1 MNTSIQIFRS
11 EFVHLIR
18 SPFKAI
24 SLLLFIFAVIY
35 GCQNGLSHF
44 EKQNIEI
51 NIIKSKNKESINKM
65 ILRYEAIENGTE
77 EKPRRDPTSP
87 YWAVWNTPSHAFKYP
102 SPLMV
107 FSLGQSEQ
115 YGYYKRVTNWSS
127 RFDNDLAE
135 EIANPER
142 LAIGTLDFNFV
153 FTYLSPILIVIL
165 LFNIGG
171 LERDL
176 KFDHLVYLQSIS
188 KGHWLLIRFSFYFI
202 SIVASLCI
210 LLLFY
215 SFIVGVF
222 DNDSSNFFG
231 FLFTIVS
238 YLLFWFIIFYFI
250 NYYGKGSSDHAVK
263 MISVWL
269 ALCIVIPGM
278 VHQVTSIVYPLN
290 YMTDYLDVSREQR
303 NEIFDLS
310 SDSLELKL
318 LDEFPW
324 LNNTLYAAD
333 TTLNNGIV
341 NRSVSGLVNV
351 LNKNV
356 SLRIENSNEDKN
368 QFIKKLNP
376 LNPITAFQNQ
386 LNALTHTDY
395 YAYLRYRDYIQTI
408 IDKKIE
414 LILKDSWNKVTV
426 DKERY
431 IEYVEKFQ

>member
-1 MNTSIQIFRS
+1 MNTSIQIFRG

-18 SPFKAI
+18 SPFKLI

-51 NIIKSKNKESINKM
+51 NIIKSKNEELIKKM
-65 ILRYEAIENGTE
+65 ILQYEAIENGTE

-102 SPLMV
+102 SPMMV

-115 YGYYKRVTNWSS
+115 YGYYKRVTNLSS

-153 FTYLSPILIVIL
+153 FTFLSPILIIIL

-222 DNDSSNFFG
+222 DNDSSNFFS

-250 NYYGKGSSDHAVK
+250 NYYGKGSSDYAVK

-269 ALCIVIPGM
+269 ALCIVIPGI

-368 QFIKKLNP
+368 QFIKKLNL

-414 LILKDSWNKVTV
+414 LILKDSWNKIIV
-426 DKERY
+426 DKKRY

>member
-18 SPFKAI
+18 SPFKLI

-35 GCQNGLSHF
+35 GCQNGLNHF

-269 ALCIVIPGM
+269 ALCIVIPGI

-303 NEIFDLS
+303 NKIFDLS

-376 LNPITAFQNQ
+376 LNPVTAFQNQ

>member
-51 NIIKSKNKESINKM
+51 NIIKSKNEEMIKKM
-65 ILRYEAIENGTE
+65 ILQYEAIENGTE

-102 SPLMV
+102 SPMMV

-115 YGYYKRVTNWSS
+115 YCYYKRVTNWSS

-153 FTYLSPILIVIL
+153 FTFLSPILIIIL

-250 NYYGKGSSDHAVK
+250 NYYGKGSSDYAVK

-269 ALCIVIPGM
+269 ALCIVIPGI

-303 NEIFDLS
+303 NKIFDLS
-310 SDSLELKL
+310 SDSLEIKL

-324 LNNTLYAAD
+324 LKNTLYAAD
-333 TTLNNGIV
+333 TTLNSSIL
-341 NRSVSGLVNV
+341 NRSVSGLVNI

-376 LNPITAFQNQ
+376 LNPVTAFQNQ

>member
-18 SPFKAI
+18 SPFKLI

-35 GCQNGLSHF
+35 GCQNGLNHF

-51 NIIKSKNKESINKM
+51 NIIKSKNKESIKKM
-65 ILRYEAIENGTE
+65 ILQYEAIENGTE

-102 SPLMV
+102 SPMMV

-153 FTYLSPILIVIL
+153 FTYLSPILIIIL

-202 SIVASLCI
+202 SIVVSLCI
-210 LLLFY
+210 LLFSY
-215 SFIVGVF
+215 SFTVGVF
-222 DNDSSNFFG
+222 ENDSSNFFG
-231 FLFTIVS
+231 FLFTIIL
-238 YLLFWFIIFYFI
+238 YLLFWFTIFYFI
-250 NYYGKGSSDHAVK
+250 NYYGKGSSDYAVK

-269 ALCIVIPGM
+269 ALCIVIPGI

-303 NEIFDLS
+303 NKIFDLS
-310 SDSLELKL
+310 SDSLEIKL

-324 LNNTLYAAD
+324 LKNTLYAAD
-333 TTLNNGIV
+333 TTLNSSIV

-376 LNPITAFQNQ
+376 LNPVTAFQNQ

-414 LILKDSWNKVTV
+414 LILKDSWNKITV

>member
-18 SPFKAI
+18 SPFKLI

-51 NIIKSKNKESINKM
+51 NIIKSKNEEMIKKM
-65 ILRYEAIENGTE
+65 ILQYEAIENGTE

-102 SPLMV
+102 SPMMV

-153 FTYLSPILIVIL
+153 FTYLSPILIIIL

-202 SIVASLCI
+202 SIVVSLCI
-210 LLLFY
+210 LLFSY
-215 SFIVGVF
+215 SFAVGVF
-222 DNDSSNFFG
+222 ENDSSNFFG
-231 FLFTIVS
+231 FLFTIIL
-238 YLLFWFIIFYFI
+238 YLLFWFTIFYFI
-250 NYYGKGSSDHAVK
+250 NYYGKGSSDYAVK

-269 ALCIVIPGM
+269 ALCIIIPGI

-303 NEIFDLS
+303 NKIFDLS
-310 SDSLELKL
+310 SDSLEIKL

-324 LNNTLYAAD
+324 LKNTLYAAD
-333 TTLNNGIV
+333 TTLNSSIV

-368 QFIKKLNP
+368 QFIKKLNL

>member
-51 NIIKSKNKESINKM
+51 NIIKSKNEEMIKKM
-65 ILRYEAIENGTE
+65 ILQYEAIENGTE

-102 SPLMV
+102 SPMMV

-153 FTYLSPILIVIL
+153 FTYLSPILIIIL

-202 SIVASLCI
+202 SIVVSLCI
-210 LLLFY
+210 LLFSY
-215 SFIVGVF
+215 SFAVGVF
-222 DNDSSNFFG
+222 ENDSLNFFG
-231 FLFTIVS
+231 FLFTIVL
-238 YLLFWFIIFYFI
+238 YLLFWFTIFYYI
-250 NYYGKGSSDHAVK
+250 NYYGKGSSDYAVK

-269 ALCIVIPGM
+269 ALCIVIPGI

-303 NEIFDLS
+303 NKIFDLS
-310 SDSLELKL
+310 SDSLEIKL

-324 LNNTLYAAD
+324 LKNTLYAAD
-333 TTLNNGIV
+333 TTLNSSIV
-341 NRSVSGLVNV
+341 NRSVSGLVNI

-376 LNPITAFQNQ
+376 LNPVTAFQNQ